1 MLGEQEVDAL
11 GIPFAELWPQSERG
25 RLERLIGSLE
35 SVGLGGAGETFERG
49 DQAFEITGSRFQ
61 IRSGESGAILV
72 LQDVT
77 QRVAAERELRDTART
92 LQESLLPPHLPAMP
106 RVELAAEF
114 RPAGGGLE
122 VGGDFYDMFEIA
134 EDQWA
139 IVIGDV
145 CGKGAQAAALTAL
158 TRYTVRAAAMYE
170 ETAGGVLRVLNQAL
184 LRQQED
190 FTFTTLAYCQLDL
203 RSEPSRL
210 RVAVGGHPL
219 PLLLR
224 ADGLAET
231 VGRGGPLL
239 GVLPGAEYA
248 DVEIAMQ
255 VGDMLVLY
263 TDGLADARAPARLTT
278 ERDLLAELQRSRG
291 LSAAQTVAQ
300 LEKFALAGSR
310 ETPRDDIAVI
320 VAKVTM

>member
-1 MLGEQEVDAL
+1 
-11 GIPFAELWPQSERG
+11 
-25 RLERLIGSLE
+25 
-35 SVGLGGAGETFERG
+35 
-49 DQAFEITGSRFQ
+49 
-61 IRSGESGAILV
+61 
-72 LQDVT
+72 
-77 QRVAAERELRDTART
+77 
-92 LQESLLPPHLPAMP
+92 
-106 RVELAAEF
+106 
-114 RPAGGGLE
+114 
-122 VGGDFYDMFEIA
+122 MFEIA